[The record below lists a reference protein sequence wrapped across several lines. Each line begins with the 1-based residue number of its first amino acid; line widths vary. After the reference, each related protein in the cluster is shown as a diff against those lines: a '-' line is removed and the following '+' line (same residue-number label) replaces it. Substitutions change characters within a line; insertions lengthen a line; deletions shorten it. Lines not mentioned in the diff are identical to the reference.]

1 MSQRENLNRNK
12 KKKVPGKIRQKSGSW
27 QTEVPSGM
35 GQQLTQDF
43 PQSIKQQVYW
53 IPCNSAKGCGNRA
66 LSRAAPA
73 MEAVHNR
80 VRSGIHEQT
89 EQPKDT
95 QGPNER
101 KGGLVPG
108 SFRRTCRETED
119 WSWAWKDGRIWR
131 NTEGGGVLGRR
142 QHRSSAVV
150 RTVQGDF
157 HGGSAV
163 KSPPSSA
170 RDEGSISGWGTKIPV
185 FEGQRSPFTTT
196 RSALAVQ
203 EKLTSC
209 NKECLHSY

>member
-1 MSQRENLNRNK
+1 MRPRNLINHIAQLTRAELLPAESYPFFSSCGAKNSEDHMSQRENPNRNKK

-95 QGPNER
+95 LGPNER
-101 KGGLVPG
+101 KEGLVPG
-108 SFRRTCRETED
+108 SFGRTCRETED
-119 WSWAWKDGRIWR
+119 WSWA
-131 NTEGGGVLGRR
+131 
-142 QHRSSAVV
+142 
-150 RTVQGDF
+150 
-157 HGGSAV
+157 
-163 KSPPSSA
+163 
-170 RDEGSISGWGTKIPV
+170 
-185 FEGQRSPFTTT
+185 
-196 RSALAVQ
+196 
-203 EKLTSC
+203 
-209 NKECLHSY
+209 